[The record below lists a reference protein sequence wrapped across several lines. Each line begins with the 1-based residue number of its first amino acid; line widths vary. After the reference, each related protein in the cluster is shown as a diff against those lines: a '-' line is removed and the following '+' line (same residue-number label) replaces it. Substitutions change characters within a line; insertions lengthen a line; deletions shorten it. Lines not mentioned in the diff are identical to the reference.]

1 MLRVLSQPPYVA
13 FAIFL
18 LTDSFQMIQCR
29 GDKNDSWVLMW
40 DVKPVTD
47 IIFSS
52 IMIIILISP
61 GITPVQNPYPYFTDE
76 VTETPKVNCLP
87 KDM

>member
-1 MLRVLSQPPYVA
+1 
-13 FAIFL
+13 
-18 LTDSFQMIQCR
+18 MIQ
-29 GDKNDSWVLMW
+29 GGKDKNDSRVLTW
-40 DVKPVTD
+40 DVKSVTN

-76 VTETPKVNCLP
+76 VTETPKVNGLP
-87 KDM
+87 KAM